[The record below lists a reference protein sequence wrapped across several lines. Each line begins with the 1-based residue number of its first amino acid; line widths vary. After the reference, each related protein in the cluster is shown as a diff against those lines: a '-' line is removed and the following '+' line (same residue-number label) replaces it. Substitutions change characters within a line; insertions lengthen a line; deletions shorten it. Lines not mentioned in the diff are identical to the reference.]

1 MFGAKRFV
9 RAGGV
14 VPGTSLLPVP
24 FAIASVVIIFLVVTL
39 TLDTL
44 ASSGRIALPSWL
56 SVGNVDDA
64 RAILGAVS
72 TVLALIFSVTLLVFS
87 MVVSSA
93 RALCPIFSA
102 FVRCRSRSGF
112 SFATFAQLDSLR
124 GDGSARR
131 KRFHSTTYFGPRPM
145 V

>member
-24 FAIASVVIIFLVVTL
+24 FAIASVVIILLVVTL

-56 SVGNVDDA
+56 SVGNVDERA
-64 RAILGAVS
+64 R
-72 TVLALIFSVTLLVFS
+72 F
-87 MVVSSA
+87 
-93 RALCPIFSA
+93 
-102 FVRCRSRSGF
+102 
-112 SFATFAQLDSLR
+112 
-124 GDGSARR
+124 
-131 KRFHSTTYFGPRPM
+131 
-145 V
+145 